1 MSVTAAIDLLKAIRT
16 GRVQE
21 VRALLDA
28 GTSVEIDDGR
38 GDPGLPLG
46 VACFMGHVEIVREL
60 ISRGAKVNIADN
72 AQLTSPLSMA
82 VRGRRTEVVKA
93 LIELGAEVPPGMT
106 TGLTD
111 QEMLIARW
119 RGRHY
124 GATND
129 GETGP
134 SGTEHPVF
142 EEIEMI
148 RCYGTD
154 TSVLDAD
161 LIRAARDMDNKKK

>member
-1 MSVTAAIDLLKAIRT
+1 MTAAIDLLKAIRT
-16 GRVQE
+16 GRLQE

-28 GTSVEIDDGR
+28 GTSVEINDGR

-46 VACFMGHVEIVREL
+46 VACFMGYVEIVREL
-60 ISRGAKVNIADN
+60 IARGAKANLPDN
-72 AQLTSPLSMA
+72 SQPTSPLSMA
-82 VRGRRTEVVKA
+82 IRGRRTEVVKA
-93 LIELGAEVPPGMT
+93 LIEMGVEVPPGMK

-111 QEMLIARW
+111 QEMMVARW

-124 GATND
+124 DAASADRTQA
-129 GETGP
+129 GEEP
-134 SGTEHPVF
+134 PVF
-142 EEIEMI
+142 EEIEMV

-161 LIRAARDMDNKKK
+161 LIRAARDMDKK

>member
-1 MSVTAAIDLLKAIRT
+1 MSAAIDLLKAIRT
-16 GRVQE
+16 GRLQE
-21 VRALLDA
+21 VRALLDS
-28 GTSVEIDDGR
+28 GTPVEIHDGR

-46 VACFMGHVEIVREL
+46 VACFMGYVEIVREL
-60 ISRGAKVNIADN
+60 VGRGAKVNFPDN
-72 AQLTSPLSMA
+72 TQPTSPLSMA

-93 LIELGAEVPPGMT
+93 LVEMGADVPVGMK

-111 QEMLIARW
+111 QEMMIARW

-124 GATND
+124 EASASKPEHSED
-129 GETGP
+129 
-134 SGTEHPVF
+134 HPVF
-142 EEIEMI
+142 EEIEMV

-161 LIRAARDMDNKKK
+161 LIRAARDMDKK

>member
-1 MSVTAAIDLLKAIRT
+1 VSAAIDLLKAIRT
-16 GRVQE
+16 GRLQE

-28 GTSVEIDDGR
+28 GTAVEIDDGR
-38 GDPGLPLG
+38 GEPGLPLG
-46 VACFMGHVEIVREL
+46 VACFMGHVDIVREL
-60 ISRGAKVNIADN
+60 ISRGARVNTADN

-93 LIELGAEVPPGMT
+93 LIELGAEVPPDMA
-106 TGLTD
+106 TGLSD

-124 GATND
+124 GATSSSGAGESND
-129 GETGP
+129 ER
-134 SGTEHPVF
+134 PVF

-161 LIRAARDMDNKKK
+161 LIRAARDMDNKK

>member
-1 MSVTAAIDLLKAIRT
+1 MTAAIDLLKAIRT
-16 GRVQE
+16 GRLQE

-28 GTSVEIDDGR
+28 GTPVEIHDGR

-60 ISRGAKVNIADN
+60 VARGAKVNFPDN
-72 AQLTSPLSMA
+72 ALPTSPLSMA
-82 VRGRRTEVVKA
+82 IRGRRTEVVKA
-93 LIELGAEVPPGMT
+93 LVEMGANVPDGMK

-111 QEMLIARW
+111 QEMMIARW

-124 GATND
+124 EASAGKHD
-129 GETGP
+129 QPGDETP
-134 SGTEHPVF
+134 LF
-142 EEIEMI
+142 EEIEMV

-161 LIRAARDMDNKKK
+161 LIRAAREMEKK

>member
-1 MSVTAAIDLLKAIRT
+1 MTAAIDLLKAIRT
-16 GRVQE
+16 GRLDE

-28 GTSVEIDDGR
+28 GTPVEINDGR

-46 VACFMGHVEIVREL
+46 VACFMGHVDIVREL
-60 ISRGAKVNIADN
+60 ITRGAKVNTDDN

-82 VRGRRTEVVKA
+82 IRGRRTEVVKA
-93 LIELGAEVPPGMT
+93 LIEMGAEVPPGTT
-106 TGLTD
+106 TGLTE

-124 GATND
+124 GATRAEAD
-129 GETGP
+129 Q
-134 SGTEHPVF
+134 SASAHPVF
-142 EEIEMI
+142 EEIEMV

-161 LIRAARDMDNKKK
+161 LIRAAREMDKK

>member
-1 MSVTAAIDLLKAIRT
+1 MSAAIDLLKAIRT
-16 GRVQE
+16 GRLQE

-28 GTSVEIDDGR
+28 GTPVEIDDGR

-46 VACFMGHVEIVREL
+46 VACFMGHVDIVREL
-60 ISRGAKVNIADN
+60 ITRGARANVGDN
-72 AQLTSPLSMA
+72 SQPTSPLSMA
-82 VRGRRTEVVKA
+82 IRGRRTEVVKA
-93 LIELGAEVPPGMT
+93 LIEMGAEVPPGMA

-124 GATND
+124 GATSSSDARD
-129 GETGP
+129 GDDDQP
-134 SGTEHPVF
+134 LF
-142 EEIEMI
+142 EEIEMV

-161 LIRAARDMDNKKK
+161 LIRAARDMDKK